1 MGHIRSICAASAVVV
16 AVAVVAT
23 PSDARPYRERIVVA
37 ESHWGKGTV
46 SGPVRAGRHG
56 WEVRLPGGTWVRCVR
71 SCSDTLRR
79 QTVDFWEANGPQ
91 ARNDGPNYFRW
102 TWGW

>member
-1 MGHIRSICAASAVVV
+1 MGHIRSICAAAAVVL
-16 AVAVVAT
+16 AVAVLAT

-56 WEVRLPGGTWVRCVR
+56 WEVRCGAYERW
-71 SCSDTLRR
+71 
-79 QTVDFWEANGPQ
+79 FH
-91 ARNDGPNYFRW
+91 RNDLAVLSMRCRVGRAASHSLRSRDSQRAGS
-102 TWGW
+102 TL